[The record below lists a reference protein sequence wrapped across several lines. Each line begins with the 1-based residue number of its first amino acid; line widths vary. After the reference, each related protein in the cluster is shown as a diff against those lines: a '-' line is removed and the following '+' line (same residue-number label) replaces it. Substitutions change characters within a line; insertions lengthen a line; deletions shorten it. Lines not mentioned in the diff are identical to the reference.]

1 MVQVILI
8 INTYAYMLKIE
19 KIVLDIVKARVGK
32 KFFVS
37 LDTNLKDE
45 LNFDMLDYISL
56 EMELEK
62 KGIHVGFTQLRDC
75 QTVADIAML
84 LL

>member
-8 INTYAYMLKIE
+8 IKIMLKIE

>member
-1 MVQVILI
+1 MIK
-8 INTYAYMLKIE
+8 TE

-45 LNFDMLDYISL
+45 LNFDMLDFISL

>member
-1 MVQVILI
+1 
-8 INTYAYMLKIE
+8 MLKIE
-19 KIVLDIVKARVGK
+19 KIVLDIVKSRVGK
-32 KFFVS
+32 RVYVS
-37 LDTNLKDE
+37 LDTNLRDE
-45 LNFDMLDYISL
+45 LNFDMLDYINI

-75 QTVADIAML
+75 KTVADIAML

>member
-1 MVQVILI
+1 
-8 INTYAYMLKIE
+8 MLKTE

-37 LDTNLKDE
+37 LGTNLKDE
-45 LNFDMLDYISL
+45 LNFDMLDFISL

-62 KGIHVGFTQLRDC
+62 KGIYVGFTQLRDC
-75 QTVADIAML
+75 QTVADIVML